1 MNDSGDSNERGDW
14 AIIGKAGHIYADGSG
29 FLLYVATDESPR
41 RWGFLKKAAFI
52 LPRDAGRRRRGL
64 LAPRPS
70 PDAGS
75 EAGLIRQAIGIRK
88 RRHLS
93 PDAKAQARVALERAR
108 SHDKTPH
115 QPPAHSPKSVE
126 GYR

>member
-52 LPRDAGRRRRGL
+52 LPRDADGDDEAACTSAISRRRL
-64 LAPRPS
+64 S
-70 PDAGS
+70 AG
-75 EAGLIRQAIGIRK
+75 
-88 RRHLS
+88 
-93 PDAKAQARVALERAR
+93 
-108 SHDKTPH
+108 
-115 QPPAHSPKSVE
+115 
-126 GYR
+126 